1 VVADCPVALD
11 AGTPNITPVRAATR
25 ASARVGDV
33 VMRNP
38 SLSRGR
44 EPLTVIVLG
53 VFRRMYTVTASQWLR
68 VATRI
73 IVLARQR
80 LHMAQTT

>member
-1 VVADCPVALD
+1 
-11 AGTPNITPVRAATR
+11 
-25 ASARVGDV
+25 
-33 VMRNP
+33 MRNP
-38 SLSRGR
+38 SLSHGR